1 MGVKKMRSIWDEMRR
16 IQNNMDILFSN
27 FFSTEPLIG
36 SEFFLE
42 DESGKRKDLVSSNY
56 RAPISDLYETDKEV
70 VAELDMP
77 GVDKKDIKVNVTKDS
92 IEIKAEKKKEVKE
105 EDKKKGMFRHER
117 SFAGF
122 YRSFALPNNV
132 DADKANAEYKDGVL
146 KITVPK
152 LKIEE
157 KKKKL
162 LEIK

>member
-1 MGVKKMRSIWDEMRR
+1 MRSIWDEMRR